1 MLVKVVWP
9 INELF
14 SSIDLPCTCKQSR
27 ILAVQVSRSTLRTR
41 FTEQFFSTSLFT
53 DSKNSR
59 SRRHEN
65 KLAPL
70 NKDNFLTH
78 PPHLSIFFLA
88 SPNHSGSCLVQ
99 PVCHTLET
107 FEIII
112 FYCCFLLRI
121 THKIKTKEL
130 IKGHRKIFLP
140 ADMVDLWSFFV
151 CMVFEQTIKLS
162 GFLF

>member
-14 SSIDLPCTCKQSR
+14 SSIELQCTCKQSR
-27 ILAVQVSRSTLRTR
+27 ILVVQVSRTTLQTR

-59 SRRHEN
+59 SRCQEN

-78 PPHLSIFFLA
+78 PPHLSIFCFGQPKSLRVLSGPA
-88 SPNHSGSCLVQ
+88 GVSHTRDFRDNH
-99 PVCHTLET
+99 
-107 FEIII
+107 
-112 FYCCFLLRI
+112 FLL
-121 THKIKTKEL
+121 
-130 IKGHRKIFLP
+130 
-140 ADMVDLWSFFV
+140 
-151 CMVFEQTIKLS
+151 
-162 GFLF
+162 LFPSPHHS